1 MSSAPPTSS
10 LLFLLRPASDAAEK
24 ISSPAMNMR
33 RRPNTSAAR
42 PPRISRPP
50 NAIAYPVTIHC
61 TADAEKPSSRS
72 IDARATFT
80 MLKSRTTMNAAV
92 RMSARPSPRCPEGRP
107 DGDGP
112 ERPDGSG
119 TMAGPDGSGTMAGP
133 DGSGTMAGPDGSGT
147 MAGPDG
153 SGTMAGPDRSG
164 TMAGPAASL
173 TIA

>member
-112 ERPDGSG
+112 ERPDGPGTVAGADGPGAVAGADGPGAMAGADGSG
-119 TMAGPDGSGTMAGP
+119 AMAGPDGPSPG
-133 DGSGTMAGPDGSGT
+133 
-147 MAGPDG
+147 
-153 SGTMAGPDRSG
+153 
-164 TMAGPAASL
+164 
-173 TIA
+173 